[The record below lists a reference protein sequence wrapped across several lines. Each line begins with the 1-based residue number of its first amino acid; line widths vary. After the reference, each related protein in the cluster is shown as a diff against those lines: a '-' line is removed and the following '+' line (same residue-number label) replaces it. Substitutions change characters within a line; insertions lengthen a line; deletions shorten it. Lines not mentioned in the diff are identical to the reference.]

1 MSKKSVQ
8 QLKPKKVPKPSEP
21 AAFDVADASAI
32 QALYD
37 GSATPEQQ
45 KRALTW
51 IMVQASGEA
60 FFHSGGIEGQRETE
74 FGMGRAFVR
83 QQILGL
89 LKINLAAILQDQSP
103 PTPNKEK

>member
-1 MSKKSVQ
+1 MTKPKSVRA
-8 QLKPKKVPKPSEP
+8 LKQKPLPKPSEP
-21 AAFDVADASAI
+21 ARFEVADASAL

-37 GSATPEQQ
+37 GKATAEQQ

-51 IMVQASGEA
+51 IITQASGEA
-60 FFHSGGIEGQRETE
+60 FFQPGGLEGQRETE

-89 LKINLAAILQDQSP
+89 LKINLSAILQEER
-103 PTPNKEK
+103 PTQTQ